1 MMKNIQMRAMPL
13 LFSLHFPSF
22 VLSFV
27 HGLQNPVG
35 GQTPPDSMALFYALF
50 PKSRVFLGCLLG
62 YYCIQCLPGVADM
75 SKRKLKAASGSYAVL
90 NTRRFLFQRVQFR
103 QRRSCIMEM
112 ALIFNE
118 FIFTPV
124 THQNSLWIR
133 SSELAKALGYSDDR
147 KVGVLYAR
155 HKDEFSNNMSVVL
168 NLSTTDVPA
177 MNRIFSLRGCHL
189 VAMLARTPIAKAF
202 RRWVLD
208 VIEQYGDRVPVAEP
222 VTLNDELISAA
233 ERAELKLIVD
243 AKLSTYPAAVQ
254 GKARAE
260 IWAKFNRHFR
270 IAEYKQLP
278 TRLMPEAREFLL
290 SVRVRAINAIP
301 TAESAIPYP
310 ALPASSVYA
319 ARIAALDRLE
329 EEWIEF
335 AGETRSRLH
344 RFVNELL
351 RVKES
356 TYPELLNRVC
366 SQQNISKDPLLGILQ
381 SNSYNAQT
389 WIDAGISE
397 MRAAIRAA
405 KTANRLMLG

>member
-1 MMKNIQMRAMPL
+1 MSHSLCFNDFT
-13 LFSLHFPSF
+13 FSP
-22 VLSFV
+22 
-27 HGLQNPVG
+27 
-35 GQTPPDSMALFYALF
+35 
-50 PKSRVFLGCLLG
+50 
-62 YYCIQCLPGVADM
+62 I
-75 SKRKLKAASGSYAVL
+75 
-90 NTRRFLFQRVQFR
+90 TRGNQ
-103 QRRSCIMEM
+103 
-112 ALIFNE
+112 
-118 FIFTPV
+118 P
-124 THQNSLWIR
+124 WIR
-133 SSELAKALGYSDDR
+133 ATELARALGYGRENQVSR
-147 KVGVLYAR
+147 LYRNNA
-155 HKDEFSNNMSVVL
+155 DEFTPDMTQLVEITAQPQNG
-168 NLSTTDVPA
+168 A
-177 MNRIFSLRGCHL
+177 EGRARIFSLRGCHL
-189 VAMLARTPIAKAF
+189 LAMFARTPVAKAF
-202 RRWVLD
+202 RKWVLD
-208 VIEQYGDRVPVAEP
+208 VIEQYGDRVPVEQP

-260 IWAKFNRHFR
+260 IWAKHNRHFR

-278 TRLMPEAREFLL
+278 ARLMPEAREFLL

-310 ALPASSVYA
+310 SLPASSVYA

>member
-1 MMKNIQMRAMPL
+1 MTIPL
-13 LFSLHFPSF
+13 
-22 VLSFV
+22 
-27 HGLQNPVG
+27 
-35 GQTPPDSMALFYALF
+35 
-50 PKSRVFLGCLLG
+50 C
-62 YYCIQCLPGVADM
+62 
-75 SKRKLKAASGSYAVL
+75 
-90 NTRRFLFQRVQFR
+90 
-103 QRRSCIMEM
+103 
-112 ALIFNE
+112 FNE
-118 FIFTPV
+118 FTFSPV
-124 THQNSLWIR
+124 THDSQPWIPAR
-133 SSELAKALGYSDDR
+133 QLASALGYKDERSVHKIYER
-147 KVGVLYAR
+147 N
-155 HKDEFSNNMSVVL
+155 KDEFSSIMSTVV
-168 NLSTTDVPA
+168 NLTTGVIELPT
-177 MNRIFSLRGCHL
+177 RIFSLRGCHL
-189 VAMLARTPIAKAF
+189 LAMFARTPVAKAF
-202 RRWVLD
+202 RKWVLD

-222 VTLNDELISAA
+222 VTLNDELISAS

-278 TRLMPEAREFLL
+278 ARLMPEAREFLL

-366 SQQNISKDPLLGILQ
+366 SRQNISKDPLLGILQ

>member
-1 MMKNIQMRAMPL
+1 MSHSLCFNDFT
-13 LFSLHFPSF
+13 FSP
-22 VLSFV
+22 
-27 HGLQNPVG
+27 
-35 GQTPPDSMALFYALF
+35 
-50 PKSRVFLGCLLG
+50 
-62 YYCIQCLPGVADM
+62 I
-75 SKRKLKAASGSYAVL
+75 
-90 NTRRFLFQRVQFR
+90 TRGNQ
-103 QRRSCIMEM
+103 
-112 ALIFNE
+112 
-118 FIFTPV
+118 P
-124 THQNSLWIR
+124 WIR
-133 SSELAKALGYSDDR
+133 ATELARALGYGRENQVSR
-147 KVGVLYAR
+147 LYRNNA
-155 HKDEFSNNMSVVL
+155 DEFTPDMTQLVEITAQPQNG
-168 NLSTTDVPA
+168 A
-177 MNRIFSLRGCHL
+177 EGRARIFSLRGCHL
-189 VAMLARTPIAKAF
+189 LAMFARTPVAKAF
-202 RRWVLD
+202 RKWVLD
-208 VIEQYGDRVPVAEP
+208 VIEQYGDRVPVEQP

-278 TRLMPEAREFLL
+278 SRLMPEAREFLL

-366 SQQNISKDPLLGILQ
+366 SRQNISKDPLLGILQ

>member
-1 MMKNIQMRAMPL
+1 MSHSLCFNDFT
-13 LFSLHFPSF
+13 FSP
-22 VLSFV
+22 
-27 HGLQNPVG
+27 
-35 GQTPPDSMALFYALF
+35 
-50 PKSRVFLGCLLG
+50 
-62 YYCIQCLPGVADM
+62 I
-75 SKRKLKAASGSYAVL
+75 
-90 NTRRFLFQRVQFR
+90 TRGNQ
-103 QRRSCIMEM
+103 
-112 ALIFNE
+112 
-118 FIFTPV
+118 P
-124 THQNSLWIR
+124 WIR
-133 SSELAKALGYSDDR
+133 ATELARALGYGRENQVSR
-147 KVGVLYAR
+147 LYRNNA
-155 HKDEFSNNMSVVL
+155 DEFTPDMTQLVEITAQPQNG
-168 NLSTTDVPA
+168 A
-177 MNRIFSLRGCHL
+177 EGRARIFSLRGCHL
-189 VAMLARTPIAKAF
+189 LAMFARTPVAKAF
-202 RRWVLD
+202 RKWVLD

-222 VTLNDELISAA
+222 VTLNDELISAS

>member
-1 MMKNIQMRAMPL
+1 MSQSLCFNDFT
-13 LFSLHFPSF
+13 FS
-22 VLSFV
+22 
-27 HGLQNPVG
+27 PVIHDN
-35 GQTPPDSMALFYALF
+35 QPWIPA
-50 PKSRVFLGCLLG
+50 
-62 YYCIQCLPGVADM
+62 
-75 SKRKLKAASGSYAVL
+75 
-90 NTRRFLFQRVQFR
+90 R
-103 QRRSCIMEM
+103 Q
-112 ALIFNE
+112 
-118 FIFTPV
+118 
-124 THQNSLWIR
+124 
-133 SSELAKALGYSDDR
+133 LANALGYKDERSVHKIYER
-147 KVGVLYAR
+147 N
-155 HKDEFSNNMSVVL
+155 KDEFSSMMSTVV
-168 NLSTTDVPA
+168 NLTTGVMELPT
-177 MNRIFSLRGCHL
+177 RIFSLRGCHL
-189 VAMLARTPIAKAF
+189 LAMFARTPVAKAF
-202 RRWVLD
+202 RKWVLD
-208 VIEQYGDRVPVAEP
+208 VIEQYGDRVPVEQP

-260 IWAKFNRHFR
+260 IWTKHNRHFR
-270 IAEYKQLP
+270 IAEYSQLP
-278 TRLMPEAREFLL
+278 ARLMPEAREFLL

-366 SQQNISKDPLLGILQ
+366 SRQNISKDPLLGILQ

>member
-1 MMKNIQMRAMPL
+1 MSHSLCFNDFT
-13 LFSLHFPSF
+13 FSP
-22 VLSFV
+22 
-27 HGLQNPVG
+27 
-35 GQTPPDSMALFYALF
+35 
-50 PKSRVFLGCLLG
+50 
-62 YYCIQCLPGVADM
+62 I
-75 SKRKLKAASGSYAVL
+75 
-90 NTRRFLFQRVQFR
+90 TRGNQ
-103 QRRSCIMEM
+103 
-112 ALIFNE
+112 
-118 FIFTPV
+118 P
-124 THQNSLWIR
+124 WIR
-133 SSELAKALGYSDDR
+133 ATELARALGYGRENQVSR
-147 KVGVLYAR
+147 LYRNNA
-155 HKDEFSNNMSVVL
+155 DEFTPDMTQLVEITAQPQNG
-168 NLSTTDVPA
+168 A
-177 MNRIFSLRGCHL
+177 EGRARIFSLRGCHL
-189 VAMLARTPIAKAF
+189 LAMFARTPVAKAF
-202 RRWVLD
+202 RKWVLD

-278 TRLMPEAREFLL
+278 SRLMPEAREFLL

-366 SQQNISKDPLLGILQ
+366 SRQNISKDPLLGILQ

>member
-1 MMKNIQMRAMPL
+1 MSHSLCFNDFT
-13 LFSLHFPSF
+13 FSP
-22 VLSFV
+22 
-27 HGLQNPVG
+27 
-35 GQTPPDSMALFYALF
+35 
-50 PKSRVFLGCLLG
+50 
-62 YYCIQCLPGVADM
+62 I
-75 SKRKLKAASGSYAVL
+75 
-90 NTRRFLFQRVQFR
+90 TRGNQ
-103 QRRSCIMEM
+103 
-112 ALIFNE
+112 
-118 FIFTPV
+118 P
-124 THQNSLWIR
+124 WIR
-133 SSELAKALGYSDDR
+133 ATELARALGYGRENQVSR
-147 KVGVLYAR
+147 LYRNNA
-155 HKDEFSNNMSVVL
+155 DEFTPDMTQLVEITAQPQNG
-168 NLSTTDVPA
+168 A
-177 MNRIFSLRGCHL
+177 EGRARIFSLRGCHL
-189 VAMLARTPIAKAF
+189 LAMFARTPVAKAF
-202 RRWVLD
+202 RKWVLD
-208 VIEQYGDRVPVAEP
+208 VIEQYGDRVPVEQP

-260 IWAKFNRHFR
+260 IWAKHNRHFR
-270 IAEYKQLP
+270 IAEYSQLP
-278 TRLMPEAREFLL
+278 ARLMPEAREFLL

-397 MRAAIRAA
+397 MRAAILAA

>member
-1 MMKNIQMRAMPL
+1 MSQAL
-13 LFSLHFPSF
+13 CFQSVEFD
-22 VLSFV
+22 VV
-27 HGLQNPVG
+27 QQNQQP
-35 GQTPPDSMALFYALF
+35 
-50 PKSRVFLGCLLG
+50 
-62 YYCIQCLPGVADM
+62 
-75 SKRKLKAASGSYAVL
+75 
-90 NTRRFLFQRVQFR
+90 
-103 QRRSCIMEM
+103 
-112 ALIFNE
+112 
-118 FIFTPV
+118 
-124 THQNSLWIR
+124 WIR
-133 SSELAKALGYSDDR
+133 GYQIGRALGYTAPDVQIS
-147 KVGVLYAR
+147 KLYTR
-155 HKDEFSNNMSVVL
+155 HADEFTPAM
-168 NLSTTDVPA
+168 TDVVTLPTEGGPQET
-177 MNRIFSLRGCHL
+177 RIFSLRGCHL
-189 VAMLARTPIAKAF
+189 LAMFARTPVAKAF
-202 RRWVLD
+202 RKWCLD

-260 IWAKFNRHFR
+260 IWAKHNRHFR
-270 IAEYKQLP
+270 IAEYSQLP
-278 TRLMPEAREFLL
+278 ARLMPDAREFLL

-301 TAESAIPYP
+301 TAESAIPYS
-310 ALPASSVYA
+310 ALTTSSVYSD
-319 ARIAALDRLE
+319 RIAALDRLE

-344 RFVNELL
+344 QFVNDLL

-366 SQQNISKDPLLGILQ
+366 SRQNVSKDPLLGILQ

-397 MRAAIRAA
+397 MRTAIRAA

>member
-1 MMKNIQMRAMPL
+1 MSQSLCFNDFT
-13 LFSLHFPSF
+13 FS
-22 VLSFV
+22 
-27 HGLQNPVG
+27 
-35 GQTPPDSMALFYALF
+35 
-50 PKSRVFLGCLLG
+50 
-62 YYCIQCLPGVADM
+62 
-75 SKRKLKAASGSYAVL
+75 
-90 NTRRFLFQRVQFR
+90 
-103 QRRSCIMEM
+103 
-112 ALIFNE
+112 
-118 FIFTPV
+118 PV
-124 THQNSLWIR
+124 TRENQPWFR
-133 SSELAKALGYSDDR
+133 SSELARALGYSDDR
-147 KVGVLYAR
+147 KVSRLYDR
-155 HKDEFSNNMSVVL
+155 NSDEFTPEMTQLVEIV
-168 NLSTTDVPA
+168 DVPE
-177 MNRIFSLRGCHL
+177 MGTTENLLTKTRIFSLRGCHL
-189 VAMLARTPIAKAF
+189 LAMFARTPVAKAF

-366 SQQNISKDPLLGILQ
+366 SRQNISKDPLLGILQ

-405 KTANRLMLG
+405 KTANRMMLG